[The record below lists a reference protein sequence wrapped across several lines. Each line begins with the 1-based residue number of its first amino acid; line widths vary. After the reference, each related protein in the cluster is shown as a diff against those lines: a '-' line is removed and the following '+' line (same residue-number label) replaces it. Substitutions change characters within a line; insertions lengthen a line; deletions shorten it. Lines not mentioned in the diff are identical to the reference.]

1 MCGCYSGSP
10 ATPGHPHTELHQRL
24 VDSSSIRA
32 GSSSASR
39 CCSRSHE
46 RFGVKTKRK
55 EKCASSSAED
65 HLSGHGVGF
74 DHDAGTSCSYRV
86 DPRNSQESERRP
98 VTHCEA
104 VSETVGSDGSCVQ
117 RDTFWPAVHETLAV
131 VAQDHRVFPEGQP
144 VSHDQGHAAMLTCLR
159 HVEETVVPVTR
170 PRVGGSVS
178 SRNANDGRLPHG
190 LGSGHDWPLRSRSVG
205 RSPSQLAHQ
214 LPGDAGSFSSIE
226 AFSPRPGRP
235 SCANSHRQYVG
246 GLLHQPPGGS
256 ALAPPVQAGAPDPSV
271 GPGETALPE
280 GSVHPWV
287 PQSGSRHPV
296 ETGAEARGMDAP
308 HRGDGADLEEVR
320 SSPGGLVCVSRD
332 LTMSPLVLS
341 DSSSSTGAGCHGTD
355 VARLRLYA
363 FPPDCSA
370 PGSSGESSPA
380 QGLSHVSSLVLA
392 GPSMVC
398 GPGSPSIRLSMG
410 DSRPENGISSH
421 RRGAPSFTPARSC
434 GSCGCGP

>member
-1 MCGCYSGSP
+1 M
-10 ATPGHPHTELHQRL
+10 
-24 VDSSSIRA
+24 
-32 GSSSASR
+32 
-39 CCSRSHE
+39 
-46 RFGVKTKRK
+46 
-55 EKCASSSAED
+55 
-65 HLSGHGVGF
+65 
-74 DHDAGTSCSYRV
+74 
-86 DPRNSQESERRP
+86 
-98 VTHCEA
+98 
-104 VSETVGSDGSCVQ
+104 
-117 RDTFWPAVHETLAV
+117 
-131 VAQDHRVFPEGQP
+131 VAQGRRVFPEGQP
-144 VSHDQGHAAMLTCLR
+144 VSHDQGNAAMLTCLR

-190 LGSGHDWPLRSRSVG
+190 LGSGHEWPLRSRSVG

-235 SCANSHRQYVG
+235 SCASSHRQYIG

-308 HRGDGADLEEVR
+308 HRDDRADLEEVR
-320 SSPGGLVCVSRD
+320 SSPGGLVCISRD

-355 VARLRLYA
+355 VAEASSVRLPPIALLPGVLERVRRDEVRLLLV
-363 FPPDCSA
+363 A
-370 PGSSGESSPA
+370 PYWPGRPSSW
-380 QGLSHVSSLVLA
+380 
-392 GPSMVC
+392 
-398 GPGSPSIRLSMG
+398 
-410 DSRPENGISSH
+410 
-421 RRGAPSFTPARSC
+421 
-434 GSCGCGP
+434 

>member
-1 MCGCYSGSP
+1 MDVTLAALRLQGIRILNYINDWLILAQLEQVAVRHRDVVLAHMKDLGLRLNAKKSVLPPVQRTTYLGMVWDSTTMQARP
-10 ATPGHPHTELHQRL
+10 ARIESILATVKRVREGQSLTVKQFQRL
-24 VDSSSIRA
+24 LGLMA
-32 GSSSASR
+32 AASNVIP
-39 CCSRSHE
+39 
-46 RFGVKTKRK
+46 FGLLYMRPLQWWLRTT
-55 EKCASSSAED
+55 
-65 HLSGHGVGF
+65 GF
-74 DHDAGTSCSYRV
+74 S
-86 DPRNSQESERRP
+86 PRGNP
-98 VTHCEA
+98 
-104 VSETVGSDGSCVQ
+104 
-117 RDTFWPAVHETLAV
+117 F
-131 VAQDHRVFPEGQP
+131 
-144 VSHDQGHAAMLTCLR
+144 SHDQGHAAMLTCLR

-178 SRNANDGRLPHG
+178 SQNASDRRLPHG
-190 LGSGHDWPLRSRSVG
+190 LGSGHEWPLRSRSVG

-355 VARLRLYA
+355 VAEASSVCLPPRLL
-363 FPPDCSA
+363 CSREFWREFA
-370 PGSSGESSPA
+370 GTRF
-380 QGLSHVSSLVLA
+380 VS
-392 GPSMVC
+392 C
-398 GPGSPSIRLSMG
+398 
-410 DSRPENGISSH
+410 
-421 RRGAPSFTPARSC
+421 
-434 GSCGCGP
+434 

>member
-1 MCGCYSGSP
+1 MQARP
-10 ATPGHPHTELHQRL
+10 ARIESILATVKRVREGQSLTVKQFQRL
-24 VDSSSIRA
+24 LGLMAAESNVIP
-32 GSSSASR
+32 
-39 CCSRSHE
+39 
-46 RFGVKTKRK
+46 FGLLYMRPLQWWLRTT
-55 EKCASSSAED
+55 
-65 HLSGHGVGF
+65 GF
-74 DHDAGTSCSYRV
+74 
-86 DPRNSQESERRP
+86 
-98 VTHCEA
+98 
-104 VSETVGSDGSCVQ
+104 
-117 RDTFWPAVHETLAV
+117 
-131 VAQDHRVFPEGQP
+131 FPEGQP

-190 LGSGHDWPLRSRSVG
+190 LGSGHEWPLRSRSVG

-246 GLLHQPPGGS
+246 GLLHQPPRGS

-271 GPGETALPE
+271 GPGETALLE

-355 VARLRLYA
+355 VAEASSVFLSPRLL
-363 FPPDCSA
+363 CSQEFWREFA
-370 PGSSGESSPA
+370 GTRF
-380 QGLSHVSSLVLA
+380 VS
-392 GPSMVC
+392 C
-398 GPGSPSIRLSMG
+398 
-410 DSRPENGISSH
+410 
-421 RRGAPSFTPARSC
+421 
-434 GSCGCGP
+434 